1 MADVAGG
8 TRRIEKVLMYMPK
21 PTSLSLTFDCWSL
34 GLEAC
39 SVIGMRLPRLM
50 TGNAAALAE
59 AQLMVSEKMEAVATL
74 QWKMMTGGLGTSGP
88 AMLDASLAHYRKAV
102 RKNKHRLA

>member
-1 MADVAGG
+1 M
-8 TRRIEKVLMYMPK
+8 RN

-50 TGNAAALAE
+50 VGNAAAMAE
-59 AQLMVSEKMEAVATL
+59 AHLMVSEKVEAAAML
-74 QWKMMTGGLGTSGP
+74 QWKMMTGGLGTSAP
-88 AMLDASLAHYRKAV
+88 AMLNASVAHYRKAV
-102 RKNKHRLA
+102 RKNQRRLSRRDASGGLSARI